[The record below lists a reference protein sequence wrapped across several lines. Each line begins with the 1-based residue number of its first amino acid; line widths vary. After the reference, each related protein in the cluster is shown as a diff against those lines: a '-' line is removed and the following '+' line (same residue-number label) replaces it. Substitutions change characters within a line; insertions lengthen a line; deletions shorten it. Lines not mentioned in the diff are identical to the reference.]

1 MRSGFHRVRPGGI
14 YVLIS
19 VPKAGKRYALKFISG
34 KYEGGVFKLPT
45 TGEVVIGRSSN
56 VDVVIVEDM
65 VSRSHA
71 RLTFDSIGSL
81 FIEDLQS
88 TNGSFVNGERITKAQ
103 LAEGD
108 RILIGTSILK
118 VMTVEDRALD
128 RRTMPI
134 SDLTLAPPDV
144 QIPEERTNVASL
156 KSMEGMLSEVPLTD
170 ILQMFSTGNKTGM
183 LTLKHT
189 SRNGKIY
196 MREGRIVFASL
207 EGFDD
212 MPSQK
217 ALFRMLCWEDGTF
230 EMGKW
235 EDPPSHATEINES
248 PQMLIMEG
256 LRQIDELG
264 VIEDKLGLRGA
275 VLKANFPLANPLKD
289 LDSEALDLFQLLME
303 ETSYEDLSI
312 GVSHDDLKVA
322 ELLDVLFR
330 GKYIKKV

>member
-1 MRSGFHRVRPGGI
+1 MRSGFARKRPWGI
-14 YVLIS
+14 YALIGAL
-19 VPKAGKRYALKFISG
+19 KAGKRFALKFISG

-71 RLTFDSIGSL
+71 RLTFDSAGSL
-81 FIEDLQS
+81 YIEDLQS
-88 TNGSFVNGERITKAQ
+88 TNGSFVNGERITKAH
-103 LAEGD
+103 LSEGD

-144 QIPEERTNVASL
+144 QFPNERTNVSPL

-170 ILQMFSTGNKTGM
+170 ILQMFSTGNKTGV
-183 LTLKHT
+183 LTLRHT
-189 SRNGKIY
+189 SSNGRIY
-196 MREGRIVFASL
+196 MRDGRIVYASL
-207 EGFDD
+207 DGYED

-217 ALFRMLCWEDGTF
+217 ALFRMLAWEEGTF

-235 EDPPSHATEINES
+235 EDLPSHGVEINES

-256 LRQIDELG
+256 LRQLDELG
-264 VIEDKLGLRGA
+264 VIVDKRGLRGA

-303 ETSYEDLSI
+303 ETSYEELSSR
-312 GVSHDDLKVA
+312 VSHDDLKVA
-322 ELLDVLFR
+322 EILDVLFR

>member
-1 MRSGFHRVRPGGI
+1 LSG
-14 YVLIS
+14 

-71 RLTFDSIGSL
+71 RLTFGSGGSL

-103 LAEGD
+103 LSEGD

-144 QIPEERTNVASL
+144 QFPSNERTNVSPL
-156 KSMEGMLSEVPLTD
+156 KSMEGLLSEVPLTD
-170 ILQMFSTGNKTGM
+170 ILQMFSTGNKTGV
-183 LTLKHT
+183 LTLRHT
-189 SRNGKIY
+189 SVNGKIY
-196 MREGRIVFASL
+196 MREGRIVYATL
-207 EGFDD
+207 DGYED
-212 MPSQK
+212 MSSQK
-217 ALFRMLCWEDGTF
+217 VLFRMLAWTDGTF
-230 EMGKW
+230 EMGAW
-235 EDPPSHATEINES
+235 EDLPSHVVEINES

-256 LRQIDELG
+256 LRQLDELG
-264 VIEDKLGLRGA
+264 VIKDKRGLDGA

-289 LDSEALDLFQLLME
+289 LESEALDLFQLLME
-303 ETSYEDLSI
+303 ETTYEDLTSR
-312 GVSHDDLKVA
+312 VSHDDLKVA

>member
-1 MRSGFHRVRPGGI
+1 MRSGFIPERTEGL
-14 YVLIS
+14 YALIG
-19 VPKAGKRYALKFISG
+19 VPKVGKRYALKFISG
-34 KYEGGVFKLPT
+34 KYEGGVFKLPS

-71 RLTFDSIGSL
+71 RLTFGKEGSL
-81 FIEDLQS
+81 YIEDLQS

-103 LAEGD
+103 LSEGD

-144 QIPEERTNVASL
+144 QFPGERTNASPL
-156 KSMEGMLSEVPLTD
+156 KSMEGLLSEVPLTD
-170 ILQMFSTGNKTGM
+170 ILQMFSTGNKTGV
-183 LTLKHT
+183 LRLKHT
-189 SRNGKIY
+189 SRSGKIY
-196 MREGRIVFASL
+196 MRDGRIVFASL
-207 EGFDD
+207 DGYED

-217 ALFRMLCWEDGTF
+217 VLFRMLAWNDGTF
-230 EMGKW
+230 EMSAW
-235 EDPPSHATEINES
+235 EDLPSHVVEINES

-256 LRQIDELG
+256 LRQIDELE
-264 VIEDKLGLRGA
+264 VILEKHGLVGA
-275 VLKANFPLANPLKD
+275 MLKANFPLANPLKD

-303 ETSYEDLSI
+303 ETSYEDLTAR
-312 GVSHDDLKVA
+312 VSHDDLKVA
-322 ELLDVLFR
+322 ELLDVLFK